1 MPPRCWSVS
10 RYSKMSETEPTRRR
24 WLRLTLNLSAKLNI
38 LLLGAMVVIF
48 ALLGYLNVRLHRQH
62 LEQTTLLSAERV
74 SDVIRHST
82 TDYMLRNDREGLYHS
97 IQTMAHEP
105 GMEKIRIFDQE
116 GRITY
121 TTDSVEQ
128 NHIVDKTAEACY
140 ACHAQS
146 QPLARL
152 NRPDRFRIYRNAAGT
167 RVLGI
172 ITPIENQPS
181 CSNASCHAHPSEQKI
196 LGVLDTN
203 LSLAKADVQLAESS
217 RRMIV
222 YTACA
227 LLLIAVLSWFF
238 IWRVIGLP
246 VKALERG
253 TERLAAGDLGYQI
266 DVQSHDE
273 IAELAHSFNDMSR
286 QLQAEHNE
294 NLAWTHTLEQRVE
307 QKTGELK
314 RAHEHALHT
323 EKMASIG
330 KMAAVLA
337 HEINNP
343 LSGILTYAKLLRKW
357 IERQEKE
364 RLEKDLQEKGRH
376 DPDHQ
381 EIAPDDFAVT
391 RHKEIIDS
399 LDLIASESRRCGD
412 LVKNLLTFSR
422 TTPMNLQ
429 PTNVNQVIDRS
440 LRLVQHQ
447 LDLGGIQVEQRLD
460 PKLPLVLCDAAQIE
474 QVILALVMNALDA
487 MPQGGN
493 LWLTTSFSHEH
504 SQIRV
509 VVRDDGSGIPPEIL
523 PRIFEPFLTTKETGR
538 GVGLGLAISHSILER
553 HNGNIEVQSE
563 PGRGTTFT
571 LTLPWDAAKEAGSPA
586 DAATVAPS
594 PNEIVTTASGR

>member
-1 MPPRCWSVS
+1 MQ
-10 RYSKMSETEPTRRR
+10 ETEPTRHR
-24 WLRLTLNLSAKLNI
+24 WLRLTLTLSAKLNI

-48 ALLGYLNVRLHRQH
+48 GLLGYLNVRLHRQH
-62 LEQTTLLSAERV
+62 LEQNTLLSAERV
-74 SDVIRHST
+74 SDVIKHST
-82 TDYMLRNDREGLYHS
+82 TEYMLRNDQEGLYQS
-97 IQTMAHEP
+97 IKTMAGEP

-121 TTDSVEQ
+121 TTDSAEQ
-128 NHIVDKTAEACY
+128 NHVVDKTAEACY

-152 NRPDRFRIYRNAAGT
+152 KRPDRFRIYRNVAGA

-172 ITPIENQPS
+172 ITPIENQPA
-181 CSNASCHAHPSEQKI
+181 CSNAACHAHPAEQQI

-217 RRMIV
+217 RRMIA
-222 YTACA
+222 YTGCA
-227 LLLIAVLSWFF
+227 LLLIALLSWFF
-238 IWRVIGLP
+238 IWKVVGHP

-266 DVQSHDE
+266 EVHSNDE
-273 IAELAHSFNDMSR
+273 IGELANSFNGMSR
-286 QLQAEHNE
+286 QLHSEHNE
-294 NLAWTHTLEQRVE
+294 NVAWTHTLEQRVE
-307 QKTGELK
+307 QKARELK

-343 LSGILTYAKLLRKW
+343 LSGILTYAKLLHKW
-357 IERQEKE
+357 IDREDGGRAHRQE
-364 RLEKDLQEKGRH
+364 
-376 DPDHQ
+376 
-381 EIAPDDFAVT
+381 IC
-391 RHKEIIDS
+391 DS

-412 LVKNLLTFSR
+412 LVRNLLTFSR
-422 TTPMNLQ
+422 TTPINLQ
-429 PTNVNQVIDRS
+429 PANLNQVVDRS

-447 LDLGGIQVEQRLD
+447 LDLAGIQVQSQLD
-460 PKLPLVLCDAAQIE
+460 PDLPPVICDAAQVE

-493 LWLTTSFSHEH
+493 LWIVTSFSHEPDH
-504 SQIRV
+504 VRI

-553 HNGNIEVQSE
+553 HNGSIAVESE
-563 PGRGTTFT
+563 AGHGTTFT
-571 LTLPWDAAKEAGSPA
+571 VILPWDAAEKTTPNPA
-586 DAATVAPS
+586 DEIAATAG
-594 PNEIVTTASGR
+594 GR